1 MCKINRLFAPPLSLI
16 SMRALSLA
24 SGAELELCSSIFQ
37 LSAQRHSEFQY
48 WLIRQAGLGSDAA
61 AIGQRFSTATALLA
75 GGKTEEAADALAV
88 LHYAFEEALA
98 KFSSRH
104 LAFGCLVVKWKGQP
118 WMDTSEEGLGRL
130 IDELSL
136 AGLTEGL
143 VAEEVE
149 AVKKDLRRN

>member
-1 MCKINRLFAPPLSLI
+1 
-16 SMRALSLA
+16 MRALTLPSA
-24 SGAELELCSSIFQ
+24 DVVELHQSIFE
-37 LSAQRHSEFQY
+37 LPTGRHSEFQY

-75 GGKTEEAADALAV
+75 GGKSEEAADALAV

-104 LAFGCLVVKWKGQP
+104 LAFGCLVAKWKGQP
-118 WMDTSEEGLGRL
+118 WTDTSQEGLSRL
-130 IDELSL
+130 LDELSA

-143 VAEEVE
+143 VVEEVE
-149 AVKKDLRRN
+149 TVKKELRRN